1 MNMEKFERVIESICK
16 WVAEISIKM
25 QSTVR
30 TLLGRS
36 QIIIEFKTKNAFIPV
51 TKNGGAPIYTP
62 NLESA
67 TAFSDELSGDTF
79 FVAFQNVHPVKCTIP
94 AQAPATPPATIPT
107 HPVASL
113 ASKGVLVRKERCGT
127 TENVST
133 KTPASLMVCHKKSHY
148 CNPKITE

>member
-1 MNMEKFERVIESICK
+1 MAAHQFTPPTANQQLHSQTNCRVTIFCC
-16 WVAEISIKM
+16 
-25 QSTVR
+25 
-30 TLLGRS
+30 
-36 QIIIEFKTKNAFIPV
+36 IP
-51 TKNGGAPIYTP
+51 
-62 NLESA
+62 L
-67 TAFSDELSGDTF
+67 
-79 FVAFQNVHPVKCTIP
+79 QNVRPVKCTIP
-94 AQAPATPPATIPT
+94 VQAPATPPATIPT